1 MEQDHL
7 FFTLLEADDS
17 RDHTGDK
24 AVFKERFHQLA
35 LEVDK
40 LNAEMTQ
47 EADEQKEPD
56 ALVAAVQE
64 QQQIAMMGKQGQADE
79 ELGDDEQGECYDEKH
94 GYDDEQG
101 ECYDEE
107 QGQAECYDD
116 EQGECYEE
124 EEECMPDEEE
134 EDYMPDDE
142 DEEEECMPDEE
153 EECIPEDEEQEFM
166 PDDEQL
172 TPDEE
177 VEQEECMPDE
187 EEECIPGDKEEVF
200 TPVDEQLMP
209 DEEAEEEECMPDGED
224 EEEEDCIDI
233 FNDSENQ

>member
-24 AVFKERFHQLA
+24 AVFKERFDQLA
-35 LEVDK
+35 LEVQK
-40 LNAEMTQ
+40 LDAEMAQ

-64 QQQIAMMGKQGQADE
+64 QQQMAMMGKQGQADE
-79 ELGDDEQGECYDEKH
+79 ELGDDEQGECY
-94 GYDDEQG
+94 
-101 ECYDEE
+101 
-107 QGQAECYDD
+107 
-116 EQGECYEE
+116 EE
-124 EEECMPDEEE
+124 EEECMPDEKE
-134 EDYMPDDE
+134 EDYMPE
-142 DEEEECMPDEE
+142 DEE
-153 EECIPEDEEQEFM
+153 
-166 PDDEQL
+166 
-172 TPDEE
+172 
-177 VEQEECMPDE
+177 EECMPDE

>member
-7 FFTLLEADDS
+7 FFILLEADDS

-64 QQQIAMMGKQGQADE
+64 QQQMAMMGKQGQADE

-153 EECIPEDEEQEFM
+153 EECIP
-166 PDDEQL
+166 
-172 TPDEE
+172 
-177 VEQEECMPDE
+177 
-187 EEECIPGDKEEVF
+187 KEEVF
-200 TPVDEQLMP
+200 TPDDEQLMP
-209 DEEAEEEECMPDGED
+209 DEEAEEEECMPDDED
-224 EEEEDCIDI
+224 EEEEDCMERLAWNDI
-233 FNDSENQ
+233 FYDSENTQ